1 MLDKC
6 HTKIV
11 SVESAV
17 YVTKYNTQKQHL
29 ILRPDMVLDAVKY
42 FIEELHND
50 PSFPDKGDCTPL
62 CYASRRLLITVSLLM
77 RIMSLLSLLSW
88 LATANLRPNG
98 QESEEAS
105 GSSSKECNQVTQTID
120 QAETVT
126 DSIIPEK
133 AHQPVLKF
141 PQRSILVLCV

>member
-29 ILRPDMVLDAVKY
+29 ILRPDTVLDAVKY
-42 FIEELHND
+42 FIEELHID

-62 CYASRRLLITVSLLM
+62 YYASRRLLITVSLLM
-77 RIMSLLSLLSW
+77 RIISLLSW

-98 QESEEAS
+98 RESEEAS
-105 GSSSKECNQVTQTID
+105 GSSSIKNAT
-120 QAETVT
+120 
-126 DSIIPEK
+126 K
-133 AHQPVLKF
+133 
-141 PQRSILVLCV
+141 